1 MVRKTNPPAQ
11 HELLR
16 RTLNQLD
23 PTLAKLYSQ
32 LSAGLSSRIAKLV
45 NEALPCGIH
54 PDRLVKYAFLCATA
68 EQQVQGNAVS
78 RNHTSRAKH
87 ELAGEIHGLRTGYR
101 DLGEAKRRYRIGRR
115 ARQQI
120 RASLDAVLAKWHKFE
135 QVVLNHRSEL
145 PLHLQ
150 SRFSDA
156 ARGTVSKV
164 FQSMRIAL
172 VVDEKDLISEKCPEG
187 EKRGERELSATTAA
201 F

>member
-1 MVRKTNPPAQ
+1 MERFTPLATEPTGWNPSGPYWRTGPPLWYSMVRKTNPPAQ

-16 RTLNQLD
+16 KNPNQLD

-115 ARQQI
+115 
-120 RASLDAVLAKWHKFE
+120 
-135 QVVLNHRSEL
+135 
-145 PLHLQ
+145 
-150 SRFSDA
+150 
-156 ARGTVSKV
+156 
-164 FQSMRIAL
+164 
-172 VVDEKDLISEKCPEG
+172 
-187 EKRGERELSATTAA
+187 
-201 F
+201 